1 MSKVRMIIEWKGE
14 LHQPEGWIEV
24 EENSGQVEIIQE
36 KTHWILILRE
46 FLQMLG
52 YRMEFEANLPVPVE
66 DLKQSE

>member
-36 KTHWILILRE
+36 KAHWILTLRE

-52 YRMEFEANLPVPVE
+52 YRMEFEANLPVPR
-66 DLKQSE
+66 DNPTQGI

>member
-24 EENSGQVEIIQE
+24 EENSGQVEIIQ
-36 KTHWILILRE
+36 KKAHWILTLRE

-52 YRMEFEANLPVPVE
+52 YRMEFEPNLPVPAE
-66 DLKQSE
+66 DFKQDE

>member
-24 EENSGQVEIIQE
+24 EENSGQVEIIQ
-36 KTHWILILRE
+36 KKAHWILTLRE

-52 YRMEFEANLPVPVE
+52 YRMEFEANLPVPAE
-66 DLKQSE
+66 DFKQDK

>member
-24 EENSGQVEIIQE
+24 EENSGQVGIIQ
-36 KTHWILILRE
+36 KKAHWILTLRE

-52 YRMEFEANLPVPVE
+52 YRMEFEANLPVPAE
-66 DLKQSE
+66 DFKQDK

>member
-24 EENSGQVEIIQE
+24 EENSGQVEIIQ
-36 KTHWILILRE
+36 KKAHWILTLHK

-52 YRMEFEANLPVPVE
+52 YRMEFEANLPVPAE
-66 DLKQSE
+66 DFKQDK